1 MFAGIPDKGEKLR
14 GAGFFRVVFYIPNI
28 LSVVVIAAIFNA
40 IYDPNQGLLNS
51 IIGLFTSVKDNPI
64 ALAGG

>member
-1 MFAGIPDKGEKLR
+1 MFAVILTREKLR
-14 GAGFFRVVFYIPNI
+14 GQNFFRVVFYIPNI

-51 IIGLFTSVKDNPI
+51 IIGLFTNVKDNPI
-64 ALAGG
+64 IW